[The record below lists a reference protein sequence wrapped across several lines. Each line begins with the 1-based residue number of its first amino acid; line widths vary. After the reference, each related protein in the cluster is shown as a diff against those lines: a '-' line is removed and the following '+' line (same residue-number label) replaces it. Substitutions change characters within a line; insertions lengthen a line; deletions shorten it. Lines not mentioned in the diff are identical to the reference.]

1 MESIH
6 TSAPMYH
13 PKTKIT
19 KETYRTDWSGRV
31 GSWLTLQV
39 QLKVILPP
47 CRDSSDRPASP
58 QHMVIRWQHFCCCI
72 QPHFN
77 NIWPRD
83 KRQHIPPSPTY
94 YTIAP
99 SSGQAS
105 LVSCTCAWWQV
116 NRHQRTCIHCVH
128 VIYITLIGTLCLSWG
143 TTLVRECVC
152 VCVMLMLLP
161 SKASCNPSRVTKA
174 IRSVCIVPEYA
185 PTPPGEVDDVAN
197 VVSFTL
203 LPFTV
208 LKANDRKSQRR
219 SLNSMNSK
227 QRSTTSAT
235 SEWQLLKSTI

>member
-1 MESIH
+1 MSARDSLYKCSSKWSFHLAVTAATGLPLPNTWWSGDSTSVVAFSH
-6 TSAPMYH
+6 TS
-13 PKTKIT
+13 T
-19 KETYRTDWSGRV
+19 TYGLEINDNTS
-31 GSWLTLQV
+31 
-39 QLKVILPP
+39 
-47 CRDSSDRPASP
+47 
-58 QHMVIRWQHFCCCI
+58 
-72 QPHFN
+72 
-77 NIWPRD
+77 
-83 KRQHIPPSPTY
+83 PPSPTY

-208 LKANDRKSQRR
+208 LNATDRKSQRR